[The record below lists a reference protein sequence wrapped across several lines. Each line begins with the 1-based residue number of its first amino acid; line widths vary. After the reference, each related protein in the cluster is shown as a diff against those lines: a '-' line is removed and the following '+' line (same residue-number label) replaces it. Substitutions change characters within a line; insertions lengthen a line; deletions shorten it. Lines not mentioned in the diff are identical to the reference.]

1 MFAGLWKQAKGF
13 AHKLGLGKHVHNFS
27 NFVNKARHAVGH
39 GMEILKSAPVRNL
52 VGHIAEHAPTVGSY
66 YNDAKKY
73 GSIVSNLM
81 NGGFEKKIDR
91 FIKQPPSI
99 ERVRQTNSQ
108 SDAGTQ
114 EPRKGYN
121 NPYGSSYSL
130 ASSLFD

>member
-27 NFVNKARHAVGH
+27 NLLSKAKHFVGH
-39 GMEILKSAPVRNL
+39 GMEILKSSPVKNL
-52 VGHIAEHAPTVGSY
+52 VGRIAEHAPTVGSY

-99 ERVRQTNSQ
+99 ERVRQQ
-108 SDAGTQ
+108 SNDAGMQ
-114 EPRKGYN
+114 EPIRG
-121 NPYGSSYSL
+121 SYSL